1 MPRKSSSSRT
11 SRTPKKVPT
20 KFQGDSTPV
29 NSHPQP
35 TFGSAVTQGVGLGA
49 GVAIGSTMANSAANA
64 IFGNNNTSNPSNL
77 NNDNLNENN
86 QHTFTNTFTNTF
98 DNFTK
103 VNNCL
108 LEYNDLKKCMV
119 ENNGNIEFCK
129 VYQEMLNICRKDVVL

>member
-11 SRTPKKVPT
+11 SRKSPT

-29 NSHPQP
+29 NSQP
-35 TFGSAVTQGVGLGA
+35 KQTFGSAVTQGVGLGA

-64 IFGNNNTSNPSNL
+64 IFGNNTSNTSNPSNH

-86 QHTFTNTFTNTF
+86 QNSYTNTF

-103 VNNCL
+103 VNNCF

-129 VYQEMLNICRKDVVL
+129 VYQEMLNICRKDIVL

>member
-1 MPRKSSSSRT
+1 MPRKSSKT
-11 SRTPKKVPT
+11 SRKPPT
-20 KFQGDSTPV
+20 KIQKESTPIY
-29 NSHPQP
+29 NSQQP
-35 TFGSAVTQGVGLGA
+35 SFGSAVTQGVGLGA

-64 IFGNNNTSNPSNL
+64 IFGDNTSNPSSL
-77 NNDNLNENN
+77 YNDNLNENN
-86 QHTFTNTFTNTF
+86 QHSYNNTF

>member
-1 MPRKSSSSRT
+1 MPRKSSRT
-11 SRTPKKVPT
+11 SRKPQKSPT
-20 KFQGDSTPV
+20 KIQKESTPIY
-29 NSHPQP
+29 NSQQP
-35 TFGSAVTQGVGLGA
+35 SFGSAVTQGVGLGA

-64 IFGNNNTSNPSNL
+64 IFGNTSNPSNL

-86 QHTFTNTFTNTF
+86 QHSFTNTF
-98 DNFTK
+98 DSFTK